1 MGDLARI
8 RKRFIAAATA
18 LGAITL
24 GLLAYLLWPQSSAL
38 RPADL
43 QEQYLTLKSE
53 VALWKKGNPDAV
65 RADLNRFYS
74 EDVPQRYSA
83 ISQRMEKL
91 FQATGVTTSSGIHY
105 PSNNQEK
112 TMLPGVEPVRVETTV
127 TGDYAKVAHFI
138 NALEQDKTF
147 FIIDKIS
154 LSSHEGGTVSLAITV
169 DTFLRQTA

>member
-8 RKRFIAAATA
+8 RKQFIAVATV
-18 LGAITL
+18 LGAISV
-24 GLLAYLLWPQSSAL
+24 GLLAYLLWPQSSGP

-74 EDVPQRYSA
+74 EDVPKRYSA
-83 ISQRMEKL
+83 ISQQMEKL
-91 FQATGVTTSSGIHY
+91 FQATGVTASGIHY
-105 PSNNQEK
+105 ASQNQDK
-112 TMLPGVEPVRVETTV
+112 TMLPEVEPVRVETTV

-154 LSSHEGGTVSLAITV
+154 LSSHEGGTVSLTITV

>member
-8 RKRFIAAATA
+8 RKRFIAAAA
-18 LGAITL
+18 VMGAISL
-24 GLLAYLLWPQSSAL
+24 GLLGYLLWPQSRGP

-43 QEQYLTLKSE
+43 QEQYLSLKSE
-53 VALWKKGNPDAV
+53 VALWKKGNPDVV
-65 RADLNRFYS
+65 RADLKRFYS
-74 EDVPQRYSA
+74 EDVPERYSA

-91 FQATGVTTSSGIHY
+91 FEASGVSAGAGIRY
-105 PSNNQEK
+105 ASDNQDK
-112 TMLPGVEPVRVETTV
+112 SMLPGVALVRVETTV

-138 NALEQDKTF
+138 NALERDKVF

-154 LSSHEGGTVSLAITV
+154 LSSHEGGTVSLVITV